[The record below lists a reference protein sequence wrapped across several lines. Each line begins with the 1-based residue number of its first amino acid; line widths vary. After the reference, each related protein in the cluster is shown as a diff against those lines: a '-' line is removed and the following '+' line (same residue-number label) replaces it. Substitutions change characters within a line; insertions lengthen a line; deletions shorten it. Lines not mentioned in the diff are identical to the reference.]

1 MLAVKNSKRGRKSK
15 KQIQEEKEVSLKA
28 SKNEVDNSSQEEEN
42 EEEEQDSNNK
52 SSVYESEDI
61 EETKE
66 TEVTETEKPKKKRG
80 RKPKPKTEEDEQ
92 PKVPKKRGR
101 KPKPKSEEEIDKAPK
116 KRGRKPKEKTYSVIQ
131 NNYRE
136 TLEEIENENIIV
148 HIPITSN
155 DIEAE
160 DHSMQVKDIL
170 QYNPNIQ
177 EPLPYE
183 PDNAMQ
189 SNYEIISTKLQEKLK
204 DDDKEVGFQI
214 SSKLKKKLEDL
225 NEANEETEQDP
236 YSEMTDEIV
245 KKDLKINTIN
255 DCDKCGLESPNDN
268 YVQSI
273 KKTKIHEIMYEFIN
287 ASDNNEW
294 PTQTNIACF
303 WCCHKFSSMPVGIPN
318 RIVRKKFN
326 LWGCFCS
333 YNCAAAHIFYNK
345 VPNMWEKYSLLNL
358 FYAKVNKCKSVKIK
372 LAPPR
377 ESLQMF
383 GGNMGIEDFR
393 QASLKTNVVYRIIE
407 PPIVSIIPQLEEIQL
422 ENMNRRKANTLLVN
436 EYGASSQTDSNLKLR
451 RDKPLSN
458 RNNTLEN
465 YMQLKIV

>member
-1 MLAVKNSKRGRKSK
+1 MIKMQTAKRGKSK
-15 KQIQEEKEVSLKA
+15 QQEVEQNTNTEEYETKTDDQEVS
-28 SKNEVDNSSQEEEN
+28 DNISYDEN
-42 EEEEQDSNNK
+42 
-52 SSVYESEDI
+52 I
-61 EETKE
+61 EEDETK
-66 TEVTETEKPKKKRG
+66 TTETDKPKKKRG

-101 KPKPKSEEEIDKAPK
+101 KPKPKSQEEIDKQPK

-155 DIEAE
+155 DLGEE

-170 QYNPNIQ
+170 KYNPNLQ

-189 SNYEIISTKLQEKLK
+189 SNFEIISSKLQQKIEESERKNNGQLSK
-204 DDDKEVGFQI
+204 
-214 SSKLKKKLEDL
+214 KLKKKLEDL
-225 NEANEETEQDP
+225 NEANDDSENEEI
-236 YSEMTDEIV
+236 TDEMS
-245 KKDLKINTIN
+245 KKELEVSISELKE
-255 DCDKCGLESPNDN
+255 KCGLESPNES
-268 YVQSI
+268 YMQTI

-294 PTQTNIACF
+294 PMQTNVACF
-303 WCCHKFSSMPVGIPN
+303 WCCHKFSNMPIGIPN

-345 VPNMWEKYSLLNL
+345 IPNMWEKYALLNL

-383 GGNMGIEDFR
+383 GGTMQIEEFR
-393 QASLKTNVVYRIIE
+393 HASLKTNVVYRIID

-422 ENMNRRKANTLLVN
+422 ENMNRRKANTLLYNDYN
-436 EYGASSQTDSNLKLR
+436 ESSQNSSLLKLR
-451 RDKPLSN
+451 REKPIATKG
-458 RNNTLEN
+458 NTLEN

>member
-1 MLAVKNSKRGRKSK
+1 MIKMQTAKRGKSK
-15 KQIQEEKEVSLKA
+15 QQEVEQNTNTEEYETKTDDQEVS
-28 SKNEVDNSSQEEEN
+28 DNI
-42 EEEEQDSNNK
+42 
-52 SSVYESEDI
+52 SEDENI
-61 EETKE
+61 EEDETK
-66 TEVTETEKPKKKRG
+66 TTETDKPKKKRG

-101 KPKPKSEEEIDKAPK
+101 KPKPKSQEEIDKQPK

-155 DIEAE
+155 DLGEE

-170 QYNPNIQ
+170 KYNPNLQ

-189 SNYEIISTKLQEKLK
+189 SNFEIISSKLQKKIEESNKKQNIKL
-204 DDDKEVGFQI
+204 

-225 NEANEETEQDP
+225 NEASDNDEI
-236 YSEMTDEIV
+236 TDEIE
-245 KKDLKINTIN
+245 KKEQIINFHEKE
-255 DCDKCGLESPNDN
+255 KCGLESPNDI
-268 YVQSI
+268 YIQTI
-273 KKTKIHEIMYEFIN
+273 KRTKIHEIMYEFIN

-294 PTQTNIACF
+294 PMQTNVACF
-303 WCCHKFSSMPVGIPN
+303 WCCHKFSNMPIGIPN
-318 RIVRKKFN
+318 RLVKKKFN

-333 YNCAAAHIFYNK
+333 YNCAAAYIFYNK
-345 VPNMWEKYSLLNL
+345 IPNMWEKYALLNL

-383 GGNMGIEDFR
+383 GGTMQINEFR
-393 QASLKTNVVYRIIE
+393 TASLKTNVVYRIIE

-422 ENMNRRKANTLLVN
+422 ENTNRRKANTLMYN
-436 EYGASSQTDSNLKLR
+436 ENLESSQTDSLLKLR
-451 RDKPLSN
+451 RDKPLDK
-458 RNNTLEN
+458 RGNTLEN